1 MEEEKQKKKKL
12 TLSVSSKT
20 NRNVTSF
27 AKRSGKTSVVIE
39 KKSPRRWTEKKIHS
53 QDKDFNKSKSN
64 ENPTCILHA
73 SFGDFWAL

>member
-27 AKRSGKTSVVIE
+27 AKRSGKPSVVIE
-39 KKSPRRWTEKKIHS
+39 KNLQENGVKEN
-53 QDKDFNKSKSN
+53 FNQ
-64 ENPTCILHA
+64 EIILILVIFQKNHQYVKM
-73 SFGDFWAL
+73 